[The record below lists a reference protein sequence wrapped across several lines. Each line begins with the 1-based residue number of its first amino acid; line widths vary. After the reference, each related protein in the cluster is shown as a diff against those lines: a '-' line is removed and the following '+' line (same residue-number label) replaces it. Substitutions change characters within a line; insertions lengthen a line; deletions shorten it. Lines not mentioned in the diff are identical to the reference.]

1 MTTVSEAIN
10 LRRSIRSFETKSV
23 DLDLIKKI
31 ITIAARAP
39 SGGNLQPWYIDVVA
53 GDNQKNLINLIQQ
66 KIIENPTGEFKEYE
80 FYPSDLDEKFT
91 KRRRSTGAGLY
102 EAMGIEYND
111 KSARW
116 DAMKLN
122 WNFFGAPVGLF
133 FSIDKNMGKNQWCHL
148 GMIMQNISL
157 LAIEEGLATCMQEA
171 WAVYSETLHDFLELP
186 DERIFYC
193 GMAIG
198 YENKAAPVN
207 RFLTGRAK
215 LNEYVR
221 IHS

>member
-10 LRRSIRSFETKSV
+10 LRRSIRSFEAKSV
-23 DLDLIKKI
+23 DIDLIKKI
-31 ITIAARAP
+31 ISSAARAP
-39 SGGNLQPWYIDVVA
+39 SGGNLQPWYIDVVS
-53 GDNQKNLINLIQQ
+53 GENHKNLLNLIQK
-66 KIIENPTGEFKEYE
+66 KIDGNPSMESKEYE
-80 FYPSDLDEKFT
+80 FYPSDLDDKYT

-102 EAMGIEYND
+102 EAMGIEYDD

-122 WNFFGAPVGLF
+122 WNFFGAPIGLF
-133 FSIDKNMGKNQWCHL
+133 FSIDRQMGKNQWCHL

-171 WAVYSETLHDFLELP
+171 WAVYSQTMHNFLNLP
-186 DERIFYC
+186 EERVFYC

-198 YENKAAPVN
+198 YENKLSPVN
-207 RFLTGRAK
+207 RFHTERAE
-215 LNEYVR
+215 LNEYVS
-221 IHS
+221 IHL